1 MKFFPLILIA
11 LIAIHYF
18 SVFKK
23 LLGCMGFPTC
33 GGDTDESKEV
43 ESDGRHYL
51 EKVDKERSG
60 NSVLEIKE
68 ESIEAV

>member
-1 MKFFPLILIA
+1 
-11 LIAIHYF
+11 
-18 SVFKK
+18 
-23 LLGCMGFPTC
+23 MGFPTF

-68 ESIEAV
+68 EPIEAV